1 MHGVKIPDK
10 ATDDM
15 PLEELPYL
23 EMLYRFVFGKK
34 ILLQPRNNKRRKATK
49 LGRQRRRGRLRARKR
64 REGGGGSR
72 TMQSHP
78 TSRLAGAVRGEDE
91 KAKVHKPCKG
101 FDPLDPKGRT

>member
-1 MHGVKIPDK
+1 M
-10 ATDDM
+10 
-15 PLEELPYL
+15 
-23 EMLYRFVFGKK
+23 EMLYRFVFGLN
-34 ILLQPRNNKRRKATK
+34 LLQPRNNKRRKATK

-91 KAKVHKPCKG
+91 KGTQNLARGSTP
-101 FDPLDPKGRT
+101 